1 MPSKQQ
7 HLDKATHNETFYDD
21 FDLDSSPYCDWAVIA
36 LFHSLLHYIDAFLAA
51 AQTPVHPRM
60 HSVRDGCV
68 GRITDLQPI
77 YNKYIALKDKCRD
90 ARYEAIQFG
99 ACDVRKL
106 QKERFLPAKNHLV
119 SLL

>member
-21 FDLDSSPYCDWAVIA
+21 FDLDSS
-36 LFHSLLHYIDAFLAA
+36 
-51 AQTPVHPRM
+51 
-60 HSVRDGCV
+60 
-68 GRITDLQPI
+68 PI